1 MEKSVSL
8 THAEVAALLDM
19 SLLTYAKVD
28 EEVARSA
35 LCKLANLCRE
45 FDIEEN
51 KDNANVG
58 VIAKV

>member
-1 MEKSVSL
+1 MEKSISL

-35 LCKLANLCRE
+35 LCKLGNLCRE
-45 FDIEEN
+45 FDLEE
-51 KDNANVG
+51 KEDGANLEAA
-58 VIAKV
+58 AKV